1 MKQTLLFFALMTLAL
16 ILPGQ
21 AHEKGVQPSPPAH
34 IIKLVFQIKSPEEGE
49 EFLILSS
56 GGPYSITRSHTDPNF
71 EHLLELS
78 GDATSL
84 PGCKNVRFTYT
95 VQRHDENLKKGEK
108 GLHSLRGSAILKS
121 GKATILGNLGA
132 HLLTVTAT
140 IVE

>member
-1 MKQTLLFFALMTLAL
+1 MEA
-16 ILPGQ
+16 P
-21 AHEKGVQPSPPAH
+21 
-34 IIKLVFQIKSPEEGE
+34 
-49 EFLILSS
+49 
-56 GGPYSITRSHTDPNF
+56 SITRSHTDPNF

-95 VQRHDENLKKGEK
+95 VQRHDENLKKGGK